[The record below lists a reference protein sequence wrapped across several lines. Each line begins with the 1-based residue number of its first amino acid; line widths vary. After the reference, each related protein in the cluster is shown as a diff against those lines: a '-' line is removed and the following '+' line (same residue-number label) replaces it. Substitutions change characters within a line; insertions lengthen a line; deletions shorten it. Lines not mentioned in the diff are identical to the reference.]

1 MKYPKEYLDEIKT
14 RLKVSTVVSKTVNL
28 KKRGKE
34 FVGLSPFKTEKTPSF
49 TVNDEKE
56 FYHCFATSE
65 HGNIFDFVMKT
76 QNLKF
81 GEAVKSL
88 ANLAGM
94 RPYTFSKQDEEREKN
109 WQEYCSIYNQ
119 YVEFYHDEIL
129 KNEKAGNA
137 RDYLKKRNLSKE
149 EVKTFKIGYVERN
162 PNFYQKLNNEFSE
175 KALIE
180 SGLFYLDEKK
190 KTYIERFRDRIIFPI
205 NNISGQPIG
214 LGGRT
219 FQENNYLAKYIN
231 SPETPF
237 FKKGSNL
244 YNLNLARKLS
254 NKIDHV
260 YLVEGYM
267 DVIGLSKNGIENV
280 VANLG
285 TSLTDKQILI
295 LNQFFDDIII
305 CFDGDESGYK
315 AAVRA
320 AENSIKEL
328 LPEKQIS
335 FIFLPNNED
344 PDSFTNKNGKNYFI
358 DFTKQNKISIHQFIF
373 DHYNKQTD
381 NNPSSLAIFEKKL
394 RSIANT
400 IRDKFIQK
408 YVLEYFLERVSSFTP
423 HLNNYKKKFL
433 TKKLKSL
440 KSTQKYFNE
449 SKSISQI
456 EIKEFSLLYLILNN
470 LKIFQEN
477 VHLIEEIKLFTTENK
492 LVFDA
497 VLSMLKSDD
506 KFTIDDLSIDSQLI
520 DKIFKFASIKHIL
533 NNYKNN
539 RDKIFYLLEEIVKD
553 LKNYELELRIE
564 ELESKFAKDLSE
576 STFNEIKELKK
587 SQNIN

>member
-14 RLKVSTVVSKTVNL
+14 RLKVSSVVSKSVQL

-49 TVNDEKE
+49 TVNDEKG
-56 FYHCFATSE
+56 FYHCFSTSE
-65 HGNIFDFVMKT
+65 HGNIFDFIMKT

-81 GEAVKSL
+81 GEAVRSL

-94 RPYTFSKQDEEREKN
+94 RPYTFSKQDEERENN
-109 WQEYCSIYNQ
+109 WKEYSLIYNQ
-119 YVEFYHDEIL
+119 YVQFYHDELL
-129 KNEKAGNA
+129 KNESSNIA
-137 RDYLKKRNLSKE
+137 REYLKKRNLSKE
-149 EVKTFKIGYVERN
+149 EVKKFKIGYVDKQV
-162 PNFYQKLNNEFSE
+162 NFFDRLKKDFS
-175 KALIE
+175 KKVLIE

-190 KTYIERFRDRIIFPI
+190 NIYVERFRERIIFPI
-205 NNISGQPIG
+205 NSISGQPIG

-219 FQENNYLAKYIN
+219 IKENNYLAKYIN

-244 YNLNLARKLS
+244 YNLDLARKLS

-267 DVIGLSKNGIENV
+267 DVVGLSKNKIENV

-295 LNQFFDDIII
+295 LNQFFEDIII

-315 AAVRA
+315 AALRA

-328 LPEKQIS
+328 QPEKQIS
-335 FIFLPNNED
+335 FLFLPDGED
-344 PDSFTNKNGKNYFI
+344 PDSFANKNGKDYFI

-373 DHYNKQTD
+373 EHHKTQTD
-381 NNPSSLAIFEKKL
+381 NNPSSMAIFEKRL
-394 RSIANT
+394 RTIAAT
-400 IRDKFIQK
+400 IKDEYIKK
-408 YVLEYFLERVSSFTP
+408 YVLEYFLERVFSLTP
-423 HLNNYKKKFL
+423 NVNNKKKFIP
-433 TKKLKSL
+433 KKTRSL
-440 KSTQKYFNE
+440 KLTQKYFNE

-477 VHLIEEIKLFTTENK
+477 FHLIENIKLFTNENK

-497 VLSMLKSDD
+497 VLSRLKNDGV
-506 KFTIDDLSIDSQLI
+506 FTIDELLIDSQLI

-533 NNYKNN
+533 NNNQNN
-539 RDKIFYLLEEIVKD
+539 HDKIFDLLEEIMKD

-564 ELESKFAKDLSE
+564 ELESKFAKDLAKVLLMKLE
-576 STFNEIKELKK
+576 S
-587 SQNIN
+587 

>member
-14 RLKVSTVVSKTVNL
+14 RIKVSTVVSKSVSL

-65 HGNIFDFVMKT
+65 HGNIFDFIMKT

-109 WQEYCSIYNQ
+109 WQEYCLIYNQ
-119 YVEFYHDEIL
+119 YVNFYHDEVL
-129 KNEKAGNA
+129 KNENLIVA
-137 RDYLKKRNLSKE
+137 RNYLKERNLSRN
-149 EVKTFKIGYVERN
+149 EVKDFKIGFVEKN
-162 PNFYQKLNNEFSE
+162 PNFYEKLKNEFSD

-190 KTYIERFRDRIIFPI
+190 NTYVERFRNRIIFPI

-214 LGGRT
+214 LGGRIIE
-219 FQENNYLAKYIN
+219 ENNYSPKYIN

-244 YNLNLARKLS
+244 YNLDLARKLS

-267 DVIGLSKNGIENV
+267 DVVGLSKNGIENV

-285 TSLTDKQILI
+285 TSLTDKQIII

-315 AAVRA
+315 AALRA

-328 LPEKQIS
+328 QPEKQIS
-335 FIFLPNNED
+335 FLFLPDGED
-344 PDSFTNKNGKNYFI
+344 PDSYANKNGKANFI
-358 DFTKQNKISIHQFIF
+358 DFTKQSKISIHQFIF
-373 DHYNKQTD
+373 NHYKQQTD
-381 NNPSSLAIFEKKL
+381 NNPSSMAIFEKKL
-394 RSIANT
+394 RSIAAT
-400 IRDKFIQK
+400 IKDDFIKK
-408 YVLEYFLERVSSFTP
+408 YVLEFFLEKISSLTP
-423 HLNNYKKKFL
+423 HSNIGKKQFYI
-433 TKKLKSL
+433 KKIKSL
-440 KSTQKYFNE
+440 QTTQKHFNE
-449 SKSISQI
+449 SKSLSGV
-456 EIKEFSLLYLILNN
+456 ELKEFSLLYLIMNN

-477 VHLIEEIKLFTTENK
+477 IHLIENIKLFSNENR
-492 LVFDA
+492 LIYDTL
-497 VLSMLKSDD
+497 LSKLKSGE
-506 KFTIDDLSIDSQLI
+506 KFTLQDLSIDTQLV
-520 DKIFKFASIKHIL
+520 DKINKFASIKHIL
-533 NNYKNN
+533 NNNQNN
-539 RDKIFYLLEEIVKD
+539 QEKMFEILEEISRD
-553 LKNYELELRIE
+553 LKNYDLEFRIE
-564 ELESKFAKDLSE
+564 ELESKFSKDLSE
-576 STFNEIKELKK
+576 STFNEIRELKK
-587 SQNIN
+587 QKNIN